1 VLVLT
6 RRPGESILIG
16 GQIRIRVLS
25 TSGTQTRIAI
35 EAPDDVPIL
44 REEVFERIA
53 EANREAALASA
64 GALGPAAPRPAKP
77 DGSTGSAESTG
88 EGKE

>member
-64 GALGPAAPRPAKP
+64 APRPAKP

>member
-1 VLVLT
+1 MLVLT

-44 REEVFERIA
+44 REEVYERIA
-53 EANREAALASA
+53 EANRESAQAPPVAL
-64 GALGPAAPRPAKP
+64 RPSQGTANPGK
-77 DGSTGSAESTG
+77 TG
-88 EGKE
+88 EEE

>member
-16 GQIRIRVLS
+16 SGIRIRVLS

-44 REEVFERIA
+44 REEVYERIA
-53 EANREAALASA
+53 EANREAALASS
-64 GALGPAAPRPAKP
+64 GALGPAGPEA
-77 DGSTGSAESTG
+77 TGTG
-88 EGKE
+88 EE

>member
-1 VLVLT
+1 MLVLT

-16 GQIRIRVLS
+16 TGIRIRILS

-44 REEVFERIA
+44 REEVYERIA
-53 EANREAALASA
+53 EANRESALASS
-64 GALGPAAPRPAKP
+64 GALRPA
-77 DGSTGSAESTG
+77 GSESSGPTGKG
-88 EGKE
+88 EE

>member
-1 VLVLT
+1 MLVLT

-16 GQIRIRVLS
+16 TSIRIRVLS

-44 REEVFERIA
+44 REEVYERIA
-53 EANREAALASA
+53 DANRESAQASP
-64 GALGPAAPRPAKP
+64 GALR
-77 DGSTGSAESTG
+77 SVGSAVPGKT
-88 EGKE
+88 EGRKE